1 VRPGSNIGARKI
13 LCRNHYT
20 VYVRTKGYARHY
32 QRNPVERTMQPNIVS
47 SPEKA
52 AEGQQKIDWVR
63 RNMPILRQLETEFSH
78 QQPFA
83 GKRLLVSVHL
93 EAKTAYL
100 ALVLAAGGATVAVTG
115 SNPDSTKDDVVAA
128 LDALGLHVYAKHG
141 ATLDEMNV
149 FMNLALDIQ
158 PHVVIDDGGDIV
170 ELLHGERS
178 DLCANVAGACEE
190 TTTGV
195 LRAMARAKANELNFP
210 VMLINEARC
219 KYLFDNVH
227 GTGQSVWDA
236 VMRSTNLVLAGKT
249 VTIIGFGWCG
259 RGCALRASGL
269 GAKVIVCEIDAVK
282 AADAAMNG
290 YQVMPLLE
298 ACRKSDIV
306 LTVTGV
312 RNTLSRE
319 HFEAMKDGA
328 LIANA
333 GHFRH
338 EIDVDALQHLAVKT
352 LTVRENVEGFETP
365 AGAWLYLLGDGNIVN
380 IACADGHPA
389 EIMDTSFALQA
400 LNARYLVEH
409 GETLKAG
416 VYEVPEKID
425 QQVASMKL
433 AGMQIRIDTN

>member
-1 VRPGSNIGARKI
+1 MR
-13 LCRNHYT
+13 
-20 VYVRTKGYARHY
+20 
-32 QRNPVERTMQPNIVS
+32 QNIVA

-52 AEGQQKIDWVR
+52 AEGKQKIDWVR
-63 RNMPILRQLETEFSH
+63 RNMPILRQLETKFRQ

-83 GKRLLVSVHL
+83 GKRVLVCVHL

-100 ALVLAAGGATVAVTG
+100 ALVMAAGGASVAVTG

-141 ATLDEMNV
+141 ATLDELHEHMS
-149 FMNLALDIQ
+149 LALDIK
-158 PHVVIDDGGDIV
+158 PNVVIDDGGDIV
-170 ELLHGERS
+170 ELLHDSRCELS
-178 DLCANVAGACEE
+178 ADVLGACEE

-195 LRAMARAKANELNFP
+195 LRARARAQTNELNFP

-236 VMRSTNLVLAGKT
+236 LMRTTNLVLAGKT
-249 VTIIGFGWCG
+249 VAIVGFGWCG

-269 GAKVIVCEIDAVK
+269 GARVIVCEVDAVK
-282 AADAAMNG
+282 AADAAMSG
-290 YQVMPLLE
+290 YQVMPLLD
-298 ACRKSDIV
+298 ACKKADIV

-312 RNTLSRE
+312 RHTLMRE
-319 HFEAMKDGA
+319 HFESMQEGV

-333 GHFRH
+333 GHFRN
-338 EIDVDALQHLAVKT
+338 EIDVDALHDLAVEESPM
-352 LTVRENVEGFETP
+352 REKVDGYKAP
-365 AGAWLYLLGDGNIVN
+365 SGAWLYLVGDGNIVN

-400 LNARYLVEH
+400 LSARYLVEH
-409 GETLKAG
+409 HDELKPG
-416 VYEVPEKID
+416 VFEVPDEID
-425 QQVASMKL
+425 MQVAQMKL
-433 AGMQIRIDTN
+433 ASMQISIDTLHSGL

>member
-1 VRPGSNIGARKI
+1 MR
-13 LCRNHYT
+13 
-20 VYVRTKGYARHY
+20 
-32 QRNPVERTMQPNIVS
+32 PNIVT

-52 AEGQQKIDWVR
+52 AEGKQKIEWVR
-63 RNMPILRQLETEFSH
+63 RNMPILRQLEAEFRQ

-83 GKRLLVSVHL
+83 GKRVLVCVHL

-100 ALVLAAGGATVAVTG
+100 ALVMAAGGASVAVTG
-115 SNPDSTKDDVVAA
+115 SNPGSTKDDVVAA
-128 LDALGLHVYAKHG
+128 LDELGLHVYAKHG
-141 ATLDEMNV
+141 ATLDEMREH
-149 FMNLALDIQ
+149 MSLALDIR
-158 PHVVIDDGGDIV
+158 PNVVIDDGGDIV
-170 ELLHGERS
+170 ELLQGARS
-178 DLCANVAGACEE
+178 ELSADVLGVCEE

-195 LRAMARAKANELNFP
+195 LRARALARANKLNFP

-249 VTIIGFGWCG
+249 IAIVGFGWCG
-259 RGCALRASGL
+259 RGCALRANGL
-269 GAKVIVCEIDAVK
+269 GAKVIICEVDAVK

-290 YQVMPLLE
+290 YQVMPFLE
-298 ACRKSDIV
+298 ACRKADIV

-312 RNTLSRE
+312 RNTIKAE
-319 HFEAMKDGA
+319 HFQAMKNGV

-333 GHFRH
+333 GHFRN
-338 EIDVDALQHLAVKT
+338 EIDVDALQELAV
-352 LTVRENVEGFETP
+352 ENASMRDKVHGYKLP
-365 AGAWLYLLGDGNIVN
+365 SGAWLYLIGDGNIVN

-409 GETLKAG
+409 HDELNPG
-416 VYEVPEKID
+416 VYEVPAEID
-425 QQVASMKL
+425 QHVAQMKL
-433 AGMQIRIDTN
+433 SGMEIEIDTLSDEQKAHLAGWEA

>member
-1 VRPGSNIGARKI
+1 MR
-13 LCRNHYT
+13 
-20 VYVRTKGYARHY
+20 
-32 QRNPVERTMQPNIVS
+32 PNIVT

-52 AEGQQKIDWVR
+52 AEGKQKIEWVR
-63 RNMPILRQLETEFSH
+63 RNMPILRQLEAEFRQ

-83 GKRLLVSVHL
+83 GKRVLVCVHL

-100 ALVLAAGGATVAVTG
+100 ALVMAAGGASVAVTG
-115 SNPDSTKDDVVAA
+115 SNPGSTKDDVVAA
-128 LDALGLHVYAKHG
+128 LDELGLHVYAKHG
-141 ATLDEMNV
+141 ATLDEMREH
-149 FMNLALDIQ
+149 MSLALDIR
-158 PHVVIDDGGDIV
+158 PNVVIDDGGDIV
-170 ELLHGERS
+170 ELLQGARS
-178 DLCANVAGACEE
+178 ELSADVLGVCEE

-195 LRAMARAKANELNFP
+195 LRARALARANKLNFP

-249 VTIIGFGWCG
+249 IAIVGFGWCG
-259 RGCALRASGL
+259 RGCALRANGL
-269 GAKVIVCEIDAVK
+269 GAKVIICEVDAVK

-290 YQVMPLLE
+290 YQVMPFLE
-298 ACRKSDIV
+298 ACRKADIV

-312 RNTLSRE
+312 RNTIKAE
-319 HFEAMKDGA
+319 HFQAMKNGV

-333 GHFRH
+333 GHFRN
-338 EIDVDALQHLAVKT
+338 EIDVDALQELAV
-352 LTVRENVEGFETP
+352 ENAAMRDKVHGYKLP
-365 AGAWLYLLGDGNIVN
+365 SGAWLYLIGDGNIVN

-409 GETLKAG
+409 HDELNPG
-416 VYEVPEKID
+416 VYEVPAEID
-425 QQVASMKL
+425 QQVAQMKL
-433 AGMQIRIDTN
+433 SGMEIEIDTLSDEQKAHLAGWEA

>member
-1 VRPGSNIGARKI
+1 MT
-13 LCRNHYT
+13 T
-20 VYVRTKGYARHY
+20 VPDQYNMHK
-32 QRNPVERTMQPNIVS
+32 NIVAC
-47 SPEKA
+47 PQKA

-63 RNMPILRQLETEFSH
+63 RNMPILRQLEEEFSR

-83 GKRLLVSVHL
+83 GRRLLVCVHL

-100 ALVLAAGGATVAVTG
+100 ALVLAAGGAKVAVTG

-141 ATLDEMNV
+141 ATLEEMNGY
-149 FMNLALDIQ
+149 MNMALDIH

-178 DLCANVAGACEE
+178 ELCSNVAGACEE

-195 LRAMARAKANELNFP
+195 VRAMARARADELNFP

-249 VTIIGFGWCG
+249 VAIIGFGWCG

-269 GAKVIVCEIDAVK
+269 GAKVVVCEIDAVK

-298 ACRKSDIV
+298 ACRQSDIV

-312 RNTLSRE
+312 RHTLEQR
-319 HFEAMKDGA
+319 HFKAMKDGA

-338 EIDVDALQHLAVKT
+338 EIDVDALQDLAVERVA
-352 LTVRENVEGFETP
+352 VRKNVEGFKTP

-400 LNARYLVEH
+400 LSARYLVEH
-409 GETLKAG
+409 GETLRAG
-416 VYEVPEKID
+416 VHEVPEEID
-425 QQVASMKL
+425 QQVALMKL
-433 AGMQIRIDTN
+433 AGMQISIDTG

>member
-1 VRPGSNIGARKI
+1 MHSNIVA
-13 LCRNHYT
+13 
-20 VYVRTKGYARHY
+20 
-32 QRNPVERTMQPNIVS
+32 

-52 AEGQQKIDWVR
+52 AEGKQKIDWVR
-63 RNMPILRQLETEFSH
+63 RNMPILRQIETEFRQ

-83 GKRLLVSVHL
+83 GKRVLVCVHL

-100 ALVLAAGGATVAVTG
+100 ALVLAAGGAMVAVTG
-115 SNPDSTKDDVVAA
+115 SNPGSTKDDVVAA
-128 LDALGLHVYAKHG
+128 LDSLGLHVYARHG
-141 ATLDEMNV
+141 ATLEEMESH
-149 FMNLALDIQ
+149 MGMALDLR

-170 ELLHGERS
+170 ELLHASRS
-178 DLCANVAGACEE
+178 ELSADVLGACEE

-195 LRAMARAKANELNFP
+195 LRARARALANELDFP

-236 VMRSTNLVLAGKT
+236 IMRTTNLVLAGKT
-249 VTIIGFGWCG
+249 IAIVGYGWCG
-259 RGCALRASGL
+259 RGCAMRATGL
-269 GAKVIVCEIDAVK
+269 GAKVIICEVDAVK
-282 AADAAMNG
+282 AADAAMSG
-290 YQVMPLLE
+290 YQVMPLQE
-298 ACRKSDIV
+298 ACLKADIV

-312 RNTLSRE
+312 AGTLRRE

-333 GHFRH
+333 GHFRN
-338 EIDVDALQHLAVKT
+338 EIDVAALQSLALEQAAMRDNVQGYKT
-352 LTVRENVEGFETP
+352 
-365 AGAWLYLLGDGNIVN
+365 ASGAWLYLIGDGNIVN

-400 LNARYLVEH
+400 LSARHLVEH
-409 GETLKAG
+409 HEELVPG

-425 QQVASMKL
+425 QQVARMKL
-433 AGMQIRIDTN
+433 ASMDISID

>member
-1 VRPGSNIGARKI
+1 MTAYDKI
-13 LCRNHYT
+13 NMR
-20 VYVRTKGYARHY
+20 
-32 QRNPVERTMQPNIVS
+32 PNIVA

-52 AEGQQKIDWVR
+52 AGGKQKIDWVR
-63 RNMPILRQLETEFSH
+63 RNMPILRQLETEFRE

-83 GKRLLVSVHL
+83 GKRVLVCVHL

-115 SNPDSTKDDVVAA
+115 SNPGSTKDDVVAA
-128 LDALGLHVYAKHG
+128 LDALDLHVYARHG
-141 ATLDEMNV
+141 ATLDEMEGY
-149 FMNLALDIQ
+149 MSMALDIR

-170 ELLHGERS
+170 ELLHGSRS
-178 DLCANVAGACEE
+178 ELSAGVLGACEE

-195 LRAMARAKANELNFP
+195 LRASARAQLNELAFP
-210 VMLINEARC
+210 VMLINDARC

-236 VMRSTNLVLAGKT
+236 LMRTTNLVLAGKT
-249 VTIIGFGWCG
+249 IVIVGFGWCG
-259 RGCALRASGL
+259 RGCALRAAGL

-282 AADAAMNG
+282 AADAAMTG

-298 ACRKSDIV
+298 ACGKADIV

-312 RNTLSRE
+312 SSTLDHA
-319 HFEAMKDGA
+319 HFSVMKDGA

-333 GHFRH
+333 GHFRN
-338 EIDVDALQHLAVKT
+338 EINVDALQALAVEQAPMRDSVHGYKT
-352 LTVRENVEGFETP
+352 PSGT
-365 AGAWLYLLGDGNIVN
+365 WLYLIGDGNIVN

-400 LNARYLVEH
+400 LSARYLVESQ
-409 GETLKAG
+409 EDLLPG
-416 VYEVPEKID
+416 VYHVPDDID
-425 QQVASMKL
+425 QQVARMKL
-433 AGMQIRIDTN
+433 ASMQINIDEPATNP

>member
-1 VRPGSNIGARKI
+1 M
-13 LCRNHYT
+13 H
-20 VYVRTKGYARHY
+20 
-32 QRNPVERTMQPNIVS
+32 PNIVS
-47 SPEKA
+47 STEMA

-63 RNMPILRQLETEFSH
+63 RNMPILRQLETEFRQ

-83 GKRLLVSVHL
+83 GKRVLVCVHL

-100 ALVLAAGGATVAVTG
+100 ALVLAAGGASVAVTG
-115 SNPDSTKDDVVAA
+115 SNPGSTKDDVVAA
-128 LDALGLHVYAKHG
+128 LDRLGLHVYARHG
-141 ATLDEMNV
+141 ATLDEMEGY
-149 FMNLALDIQ
+149 MSMALDIR

-170 ELLHGERS
+170 ELLHGSRGELS
-178 DLCANVAGACEE
+178 AGVLGVCEE

-195 LRAMARAKANELNFP
+195 LRARARAQLNELDFP

-236 VMRSTNLVLAGKT
+236 LMRTTNLVLAGKT
-249 VTIIGFGWCG
+249 IVIVGFGWCG
-259 RGCALRASGL
+259 RGCALRAAGL
-269 GAKVIVCEIDAVK
+269 GAKVIICEVDAVK

-298 ACRKSDIV
+298 ACGNADIV

-312 RNTLSRE
+312 SSTLDHV
-319 HFEAMKDGA
+319 HFSVMKDGV

-333 GHFRH
+333 GHFRS
-338 EIDVDALQHLAVKT
+338 EINVDALQALAVEQAPMRDRVHGYKT
-352 LTVRENVEGFETP
+352 P
-365 AGAWLYLLGDGNIVN
+365 SGAWLYLIGDGNIVN

-400 LNARYLVEH
+400 LSARYLVESQ
-409 GETLKAG
+409 EKLLPG
-416 VYEVPEKID
+416 VYPVPDDID
-425 QQVASMKL
+425 QQVARMKL
-433 AGMQIRIDTN
+433 ASMQINIDAQT

>member
-1 VRPGSNIGARKI
+1 MTAHDKI
-13 LCRNHYT
+13 NMH
-20 VYVRTKGYARHY
+20 
-32 QRNPVERTMQPNIVS
+32 PNIVA

-52 AEGQQKIDWVR
+52 AEGKQKIDWVR
-63 RNMPILRQLETEFSH
+63 RNMPILRQLETEFR
-78 QQPFA
+78 QQQTFA
-83 GKRLLVSVHL
+83 GKRVLVCVHL

-115 SNPDSTKDDVVAA
+115 SNPGSTKDDVVAA
-128 LDALGLHVYAKHG
+128 LDMLGLHVYARHG
-141 ATLDEMNV
+141 ATLDEMEGY
-149 FMNLALDIQ
+149 MSMALDIR

-170 ELLHGERS
+170 ELLHGSRS
-178 DLCANVAGACEE
+178 ELSAGVIGACEE

-195 LRAMARAKANELNFP
+195 LRARARAQVNELAFP

-236 VMRSTNLVLAGKT
+236 LMRTTNLVLAGKT
-249 VTIIGFGWCG
+249 IVIVGFGWCG
-259 RGCALRASGL
+259 RGCALRAAGL
-269 GAKVIVCEIDAVK
+269 GAKVIVCEVDAVK

-298 ACRKSDIV
+298 ASRNADIV

-312 RNTLSRE
+312 RSTLDHL
-319 HFEAMKDGA
+319 HFSVMKDGV

-333 GHFRH
+333 GHFRN
-338 EIDVDALQHLAVKT
+338 EINVDALQALAVEQAPMRNRVHGYKT
-352 LTVRENVEGFETP
+352 P
-365 AGAWLYLLGDGNIVN
+365 SGAWLYLIGDGNIVN

-400 LNARYLVEH
+400 LSARYLVESH
-409 GETLKAG
+409 EKLLPG
-416 VYEVPEKID
+416 VYPVPDDID
-425 QQVASMKL
+425 QQVARMKL
-433 AGMQIRIDTN
+433 ASMQINIDEPTTVP

>member
-1 VRPGSNIGARKI
+1 MTDSENTGDNMPIM
-13 LCRNHYT
+13 H
-20 VYVRTKGYARHY
+20 
-32 QRNPVERTMQPNIVS
+32 PNIVA

-52 AEGQQKIDWVR
+52 SEGKQKIDWVR
-63 RNMPILRQLETEFSH
+63 RNMPILRQLESEFQV

-83 GKRLLVSVHL
+83 GKRVLVCVHL

-128 LDALGLHVYAKHG
+128 LDSLGLHVYARHG
-141 ATLDEMNV
+141 ATLDEMEGY
-149 FMNLALDIQ
+149 MSLALDIR

-170 ELLHGERS
+170 ELLHGSRS
-178 DLCANVAGACEE
+178 ELAETVLGACEE

-195 LRAMARAKANELNFP
+195 LRAKSRALANELDFP
-210 VMLINEARC
+210 VMLINDARC

-236 VMRSTNLVLAGKT
+236 VMRTTNLVLAGKT
-249 VTIIGFGWCG
+249 IAIAGFGWCG
-259 RGCALRASGL
+259 RGCALRAAGL
-269 GAKVIVCEIDAVK
+269 GARVIVCEIDAVK

-290 YQVMPLLE
+290 YRVMPLLDACKE
-298 ACRKSDIV
+298 ADIV

-312 RNTLSRE
+312 PDTIDGR
-319 HFEAMKDGA
+319 HFDVMKDGV

-333 GHFRH
+333 GHFRN
-338 EIDVDALQHLAVKT
+338 EINVDALEALALEQSPMRDKVQGYKT
-352 LTVRENVEGFETP
+352 PSGK
-365 AGAWLYLLGDGNIVN
+365 WLYLIGDGNIVN

-400 LNARYLVEH
+400 LSARYLVDFHEKL
-409 GETLKAG
+409 EAD
-416 VYEVPEKID
+416 VYPVPEEID
-425 QQVASMKL
+425 QQVAQMKL
-433 AGMQIRIDTN
+433 AGMQISIDSE